1 MVIYICSNPQI
12 DRTVGK
18 VEMTSKTSSNYHPG
32 NTISA
37 FFLGGLYTNGI
48 CIYIYT

>member
-37 FFLGGLYTNGI
+37 FFWADYILMGYV
-48 CIYIYT
+48 YIYT